1 MSLFFN
7 QLLLNLIANL
17 INQRQVSTTQ
27 SVILIIEIMNFFI
40 AIISIEVKVTHQTV
54 FGKSS
59 TLARN
64 TAGQYQFYF
73 ILNTFKVL
81 NHCIK
86 ATLFSLRSR
95 SQNFKEL
102 SKNCPQT
109 VHELYNHNY
118 ITINIDKCLCHDN
131 LKKKSKLE

>member
-1 MSLFFN
+1 
-7 QLLLNLIANL
+7 
-17 INQRQVSTTQ
+17 
-27 SVILIIEIMNFFI
+27 MNSFI
-40 AIISIEVKVTHQTV
+40 AIISIEVKVTHQPV

-81 NHCIK
+81 NHCNK

-95 SQNFKEL
+95 SRNFKEL
-102 SKNCPQT
+102 SKNCP
-109 VHELYNHNY
+109 
-118 ITINIDKCLCHDN
+118 
-131 LKKKSKLE
+131 